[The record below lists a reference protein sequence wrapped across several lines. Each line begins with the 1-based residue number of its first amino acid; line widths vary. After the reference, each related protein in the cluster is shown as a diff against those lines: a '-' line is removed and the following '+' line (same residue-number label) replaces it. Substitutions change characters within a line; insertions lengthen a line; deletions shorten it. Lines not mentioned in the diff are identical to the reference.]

1 MIVYS
6 TKLHYNFMRKITTFF
21 LLFLAG
27 VWSSKMTAQTTSKTL
42 VASDAPTE
50 NGWAANTTWYWIR
63 NNNAGN
69 CLSTGSGY
77 VDTSGYLMINNST
90 IPEDDAALWCIVN
103 VSDTSDPVY
112 QFYNKATGPNY
123 ILGMTG
129 SEGSAR
135 AKMYDKSSVSSNVTT
150 GFKIDDSSTSTTDV
164 YSSTVY
170 YRKRICLNGGTGYNA
185 WNPRNNYLALWN
197 HSDTS
202 SDQGSG
208 WQFVSHPTQFEITTN
223 AAHPHWYYLTIN
235 TTVNNTQYDRYRL
248 TYNGTSFST
257 KLNGSYNGTTET
269 VSYIT
274 PLNNLTQDLW
284 CIKGNPFSGLIICHY
299 TGKVLTFPIGS
310 TSGSASLIN
319 ESDSQCDDLTN
330 VKHWKFFNAGSNY
343 LLSSDANYV
352 FGLQHP
358 TQTSYKLNRNGAN
371 GNLVLWNGFDKGST
385 FRVFEPE
392 FDVSLNATTI
402 DDASCSVATL
412 ALPYDFKAAA
422 SNTNTQ
428 IYWMNGQTNGYANL
442 EAAESV
448 AAGAGVILQNSA
460 AATSVRMM
468 ATSGATAFADNLLT
482 GTTAEVSDLSGKLV
496 FGRSATTGKV
506 GFFTP
511 SGTAPIPANRAYI
524 ETSKLSGAGVQALYL
539 SFDGTETGIEQIIP
553 TSEETPVIANAPV
566 YDLSGRRVGQAVRGG
581 VYIQNGKKFILK

>member
-1 MIVYS
+1 
-6 TKLHYNFMRKITTFF
+6 MRKITSFF
-21 LLFLAG
+21 LLFLLG
-27 VWSSKMTAQTTSKTL
+27 VWSSTMTAQTTSKTL

-50 NGWAANTTWYWIR
+50 SGWAANTTWYWIR
-63 NNNAGN
+63 NNNAGP

-77 VDTSGYLMINNST
+77 VDDSGNLMINNRP

-103 VSDTSDPVY
+103 VSETSDPVY

-123 ILGMTG
+123 ILGMSG

-135 AKMYDKSSVSSNVTT
+135 AKMYDKSSVPSGVTT

-170 YRKRICLNGGTGYNA
+170 YRKRIRLNGSDNNA
-185 WNPRNNYLALWN
+185 WNPRDNYLALWD
-197 HSDTS
+197 HTDTS

-208 WQFVSHPTQFEITTN
+208 WQFVSYPTQFEITTN
-223 AAHPHWYYLTIN
+223 MDQPHWYYLTIN
-235 TTVNNTQYDRYRL
+235 TTVNSTTYDRYRL
-248 TYNGTSFST
+248 TYNGTTLSN
-257 KLNGSYNGTTET
+257 KKNGSYNGSTET
-269 VSYIT
+269 INFIT

-284 CIKGNPFSGLIICHY
+284 CIKGNPFSGFIIRHY
-299 TGKVLTFPIGS
+299 TGKVLTFPIGN
-310 TSGSASLIN
+310 TSGNVSMIDETDNS
-319 ESDSQCDDLTN
+319 CDDMN
-330 VKHWKFFNAGSNY
+330 YVKHWKFYNAGSNY

-358 TQTSYKLNRNGAN
+358 AQTNYKINRGGAN
-371 GNLVLWNGFDKGST
+371 GNLVLWTGFDKGST

-392 FDVSLNATTI
+392 FDVALNAATI
-402 DDASCSVATL
+402 DGANVSVATL

-460 AATSVRMM
+460 ADTSVRMM
-468 ATSGATAFADNLLT
+468 ATGGAPAFADNLLT

-496 FGRSATTGKV
+496 FGHSATTGKV

-524 ETSKLSGAGVQALYL
+524 ETSKLSGASVQALYL

-553 TSEETPVIANAPV
+553 ASEETPVIANAPV

>member
-1 MIVYS
+1 
-6 TKLHYNFMRKITTFF
+6 MRKITSFF
-21 LLFLAG
+21 LLFLIG
-27 VWSSKMTAQTTSKTL
+27 VWSSTMSAQTASSKTL

-69 CLSTGSGY
+69 CLSTGTGY
-77 VDTSGYLMINNST
+77 VDTSGNLKTDNGT

-103 VSDTSDPVY
+103 TSDSSDPVY
-112 QFYNKATGPNY
+112 QFYNKAKGPNY
-123 ILGMTG
+123 ILGMSG
-129 SEGSAR
+129 SGEGAR
-135 AKMYDKSSVSSNVTT
+135 AKMYDKSAVPSGVTT

-170 YRKRICLNGGTGYNA
+170 YRKRIRLNGSSYNA
-185 WNPRNNYLALWN
+185 WNPRANYLALWD
-197 HSDTS
+197 HTDTS

-223 AAHPHWYYLTIN
+223 INQPHWYYLTIN
-235 TTVNNTQYDRYRL
+235 TTVNSTTYDRYRL
-248 TYNGTSFST
+248 TYNGATLSN
-257 KLNGSYNGTTET
+257 KKNGSYNGSTET
-269 VSYIT
+269 VNYIT

-284 CIKGNPFSGLIICHY
+284 CIKGNPFSGFIIRHY

-310 TSGSASLIN
+310 TSGNISVID
-319 ESDSQCDDLTN
+319 ETDSSCDDITN
-330 VKHWKFFNAGSNY
+330 VKHWKFYNAGSNY

-358 TQTSYKLNRNGAN
+358 TQTNYKINRGGAN
-371 GNLVLWNGFDKGST
+371 GALVLWSGFDKGST

-392 FDVSLNATTI
+392 FDVSLNTATI
-402 DDASCSVATL
+402 DGANVSVATL
-412 ALPYDFKAAA
+412 ALPYDFKTAA

-428 IYWMNGQTNGYANL
+428 IFWMNGQINGYANL

-448 AAGAGVILQNSA
+448 AANAGVILQNSA
-460 AATSVRMM
+460 AATSVRMV
-468 ATSGATAFADNLLT
+468 ATGGAPAFTGNLLT
-482 GTTAEVSDLSGKLV
+482 GTTEEVSDLSGKLV
-496 FGRSATTGKV
+496 FGRSASTGKV

-524 ETSKLSGAGVQALYL
+524 ETSNLSGAGVQALYL
-539 SFDGTETGIEQIIP
+539 SFDGTETGIEQIVP
-553 TSEETPVIANAPV
+553 ASDETPVIANAPV
-566 YDLSGRRVGQAVRGG
+566 YDLSGRRVKQAVRGG